1 MPKPCPFCQI
11 AAHEVPASI
20 VAESPLA
27 LAILDLRQP
36 NSGHLLVIPRAHVR
50 DLLDLDEPTGHEM
63 MTLIQ
68 RTARAVHAAF
78 KPDGVNV
85 YQSTGKLAG
94 QEVFH
99 LHFHVLPRK
108 KGDRL
113 FRAYPYAP
121 PPPPSPREELERQ
134 AALIREQL
142 DAPADANP

>member
-1 MPKPCPFCQI
+1 MAKPCVFCGVADGTG
-11 AAHEVPASI
+11 AASM

-27 LAILDLRQP
+27 LAFMDLRQP
-36 NSGHLLVIPRAHVR
+36 NPGHVLVVPRAHVR
-50 DLLDLDEPTGHEM
+50 DLLDLDQAAGHEM
-63 MTLIQ
+63 MDLIR
-68 RTARAVHAAF
+68 RTARAVHEAF

-121 PPPPSPREELERQ
+121 PPPPSSREELQRQ
-134 AALIREQL
+134 AALIRAEL
-142 DAPADANP
+142 AAIR